1 MRALAATLVFIA
13 LTAAQEPSP
22 AIDGRW
28 VNPSGSV
35 IIDIAAC
42 GEARCGTVKWASAK
56 AINDARK
63 GTDQLVGSNLLTELK
78 EKKAGQWHGRLFV
91 PDLNFRAHAS
101 LALEDPATLK
111 VRGCSV
117 GGLLC
122 RAQRWTRAD

>member
-1 MRALAATLVFIA
+1 MLLLAAD
-13 LTAAQEPSP
+13 AASIE
-22 AIDGRW
+22 GRW
-28 VNPSGSV
+28 TNPSGSV
-35 IIDIAAC
+35 TVAIAPC
-42 GEARCGTVKWASAK
+42 GGFWCGTVVAASDKAK
-56 AINDARK
+56 ADAAK
-63 GTDQLVGSNLLTELK
+63 GGTPSLVGTQLMTGFAP
-78 EKKAGQWHGRLFV
+78 AGDGRWKGRLFV

>member
-1 MRALAATLVFIA
+1 MLLLAAD
-13 LTAAQEPSP
+13 AASIE
-22 AIDGRW
+22 GRW
-28 VNPSGSV
+28 TNPSGSV
-35 IIDIAAC
+35 TVAIAPC
-42 GEARCGTVKWASAK
+42 GPSWCGTVVAASDKAK
-56 AINDARK
+56 ADAAK
-63 GTDQLVGSNLLTELK
+63 GGTPSLVGTQLMTGFAPTGDGRWK
-78 EKKAGQWHGRLFV
+78 GRLFV